1 MRRDMVVRSARLGAF
16 ALLLAAL
23 GLAVFVPEAWADEA
37 GTESAAVATST
48 FNDAYTAWSG
58 YATTAA
64 ESAVPGAVP
73 VSAPASAQT
82 AWSAEAKSCAVRQ
95 QGQSTFLYAVESGAV
110 TKYNAATG
118 AVLAQTELDTS
129 AVGTCS
135 FVDGVLIVPL
145 ADGRLSAFDE
155 DLTCAWLS
163 NAGVTATALSDWE
176 SCSAAASGGGCAYVA
191 FIAYGEGRSE
201 ARVGAFSLVDGSLL
215 WERGLDA
222 ADVTSEE
229 ASTPALVYVEGASA
243 GAASS
248 ASSVGSLLAT
258 DGAGGVY
265 LLDASTGEVRESQ
278 QAAGEGCAAS
288 AVVLPSGSAGVA
300 GALALASSNGSV
312 QLWGVDTSGSL
323 VCGPQVSIE
332 DDLAGCAPVVCNGSM
347 LVAGESG
354 SIYAVGLPSSID
366 ESLQVAASVD
376 TGAAQEICAMLPTA
390 YGDDARSMTLA
401 VYALGID
408 GSLYALTCN
417 GVDIHTATVQQ
428 LAGDTSALTAGS
440 APADAAD
447 SDEAYILRPRLCA
460 PVVNRDGTL
469 YVCANGTLAAYAA
482 DADRAVS
489 TAVGGANGLDTI
501 AGAMAGISLPNG
513 AGLGVGVLVFA
524 IGFGAYAYIRNG
536 GGRRAHD
543 EGLDEWRSRHDG
555 GSRRDR
561 GGR

>member
-1 MRRDMVVRSARLGAF
+1 MVVRSARLGAF
-16 ALLLAAL
+16 ALLLTAL
-23 GLAVFVPEAWADEA
+23 GLAAFAPEARADEA
-37 GTESAAVATST
+37 SAESTAVATST

-73 VSAPASAQT
+73 VSAPASVQT

-110 TKYNAATG
+110 TKYNATTG
-118 AVLAQTELDTS
+118 AVLAQADLDAS

-155 DLTCAWLS
+155 DLTCAWVS
-163 NAGVTATALSDWE
+163 DAGVTASALSDWE

-222 ADVTSEE
+222 ADVASEE

-243 GAASS
+243 DAASS

-258 DGAGGVY
+258 DGGAGAY

-278 QAAGEGCAAS
+278 QAADEGCAAS
-288 AVVLPSGSAGVA
+288 AVVLPSGTAGVA

-332 DDLAGCAPVVCNGSM
+332 DDLAGCAPVVCNGSL

-354 SIYAVGLPSSID
+354 SVYAVGLPSSID
-366 ESLQVAASVD
+366 ESLQVTASVD

-408 GSLYALTCN
+408 GSLYALACD
-417 GVDIHTATVQQ
+417 GVDIQTATMKQ
-428 LAGDTSALTAGS
+428 LAGDTSALTANS

-460 PVVNRDGTL
+460 PVANRDGTL
-469 YVCANGTLAAYAA
+469 YVCANGTLTAYAA
-482 DADRAVS
+482 DADRAAS

-501 AGAMAGISLPNG
+501 AGTMAGISLPNG

-524 IGFGAYAYIRNG
+524 VGFGAYAYIRNG

-555 GSRRDR
+555 GGRRDR